1 MGHLITVATCS
12 LNQWALDWEGN
23 AARIVESIQKAK
35 AAGARLR
42 VGPELEICG
51 YGCLDHLLEQ
61 DLYLHC
67 FEMLRRILL
76 DETCHGILL
85 DIGMPVQH
93 RNQRF
98 NCRILCLD
106 GKILMIRPKMWLAND
121 GNYREMRHFTPW
133 MHPRQT
139 EQYHLPASCRKSRA
153 RRTSSLAMP
162 WCRRLIRA
170 SARRPAYVAEDCGGP
185 VVPVLIQEQEELFT
199 PNAPHIAMSLD
210 GVEIITNSSGS
221 HFTLQKLDTRLKLI
235 MEATRKCGGIY
246 LYANQQGCDG
256 DRLYYDGSAM
266 ILVNG
271 DVVAQGSQFSLNDV
285 EVVTATV
292 DLEEV
297 RAYRSAISRGL
308 QAARSD
314 AKYERIQTSFEL
326 SSEDEDADVMIA
338 PSPPIKP
345 KFYSVEEEIAL
356 CAGCYLWDYL
366 RRSGTAGYLVP
377 LSGGIDSCATATIV
391 FSMCRIVMKAVEEGN
406 PQVIEDVKRL
416 AKYDGEGVLPKT
428 PQALCNQIFSTI
440 YMGMK
445 TQSSAETRQRAKDL
459 AEAIGSY
466 HINLDIDDVYNAQK
480 SLAVSALNFEPRFK
494 VEGGTQQENLTLQC
508 IQARIR
514 MVTAYEFGQLLPTA
528 RGRPGGGGLLVLGS
542 ANVGESLRGY
552 FTKYDCSSADINPIG
567 SIDKADLKRFIA
579 WAEKDF
585 NIPCLHDFLTA
596 VPTAELEPISE
607 TYVQSDEVDMGMTYQ
622 ELTIM
627 GRLRKVNKLG
637 PFGMFQRLVHDWSA
651 DRKRGPEDDAPAY
664 EPSQTAEK
672 VKKFF
677 HFYAINSESLD
688 RQPELPRRSNWETGH
703 KMTTLTPA
711 LHCNDYSPDDNRFDL
726 RPFLYPPFWKS
737 WSFKK
742 IDAELAKIEKR
753 RAKTTA

>member
-1 MGHLITVATCS
+1 MGHLVTVATCS
-12 LNQWALDWEGN
+12 LNQWALDFEGN
-23 AARIVESIQKAK
+23 TARIIESIHKAK
-35 AAGARLR
+35 EAGARLR

-51 YGCLDHLLEQ
+51 YGCLDHLIEQ
-61 DLYLHC
+61 DLYLHSY
-67 FEMLRRILL
+67 EMLHRILL
-76 DETCHGILL
+76 DKSCYGILL

-98 NCRILCLD
+98 NCRVLCLD

-139 EQYHLPASCRKSRA
+139 EQFHLPRMLQEVQGTTHVVFGDAVVSTPDTCFG
-153 RRTSSLAMP
+153 
-162 WCRRLIRA
+162 
-170 SARRPAYVAEDCGGP
+170 AETC
-185 VVPVLIQEQEELFT
+185 EELFT

-221 HFTLQKLDTRLKLI
+221 HFTLQKLDTRLQLI

-285 EVVTATV
+285 EVITATI

-297 RAYRSAISRGL
+297 RAYRSSISRGL
-308 QAARSD
+308 QAATSD
-314 AKYERIQTSFEL
+314 AKYQRIQTSFEL
-326 SSEDEDADVMIA
+326 STENEDTDVEIR
-338 PSPPIKP
+338 PTLPIKP
-345 KFYSVEEEIAL
+345 RIHSVEEEIAL

-377 LSGGIDSCATATIV
+377 LSGGIDSCATAVIV
-391 FSMCRIVMKAVEEGN
+391 YSMCRIVIQALEDGN
-406 PQVIEDVKRL
+406 EQVIEDVKRI
-416 AKYDGEGVLPKT
+416 ARYDGEDVLPKT
-428 PQALCNQIFSTI
+428 PQALCNQIFTTI

-445 TQSSAETRQRAKDL
+445 TQSSKETRQRARDL
-459 AEAIGSY
+459 GEAIGSY
-466 HINLDIDDVYNAQK
+466 HINLDIDEVYQAQK
-480 SLAVSALNFEPRFK
+480 NLVINAINFEPKFK

-514 MVTAYEFGQLLPTA
+514 MVTAYEFGQILPTA
-528 RGRPGGGGLLVLGS
+528 RNRPGGGSLLVLGS

-552 FTKYDCSSADINPIG
+552 LTKYDCSSADINPIG

-579 WAEKDF
+579 WAEVNFDL
-585 NIPCLHDFLTA
+585 PCLHDFLTA
-596 VPTAELEPISE
+596 VPTAELEPITE
-607 TYVQSDEVDMGMTYQ
+607 TYVQSDEADMGMTYQ
-622 ELTIM
+622 ELTIF

-637 PFGMFQRLVHDWSA
+637 PYGMFQRLVHDWSA
-651 DRKRGPEDDAPAY
+651 DRERSPEDDDPAY
-664 EPSQTAEK
+664 EPAQIAEK

-677 HFYAINSESLD
+677 HFYAIN
-688 RQPELPRRSNWETGH
+688 RH

-711 LHCNDYSPDDNRFDL
+711 LHANEYSPDDNRFDL
-726 RPFLYPPFWKS
+726 RPFLYPSFWKS
-737 WSFKK
+737 WGFKK
-742 IDAELAKIEKR
+742 IDWELEKIEKR
-753 RAKTTA
+753 KAKKAAERGS

>member
-1 MGHLITVATCS
+1 MGHLLTVATCS

-23 AARIVESIQKAK
+23 VSRIVDSIHKAK
-35 AAGARLR
+35 DAGARLR

-51 YGCLDHLLEQ
+51 YGCLDHLIEQ
-61 DLYLHC
+61 DLFLHS

-98 NCRILCLD
+98 NCRVLCLD

-133 MHPRQT
+133 MRPRET
-139 EQYHLPASCRKSRA
+139 EQYHLPRILQEIQGATHVLFGDAVISTPDTCFG
-153 RRTSSLAMP
+153 
-162 WCRRLIRA
+162 
-170 SARRPAYVAEDCGGP
+170 AETC
-185 VVPVLIQEQEELFT
+185 EELFT
-199 PNAPHIAMSLD
+199 PDAPHIAMSLD
-210 GVEIITNSSGS
+210 GVEIFTNSSGS
-221 HFTLQKLDTRLKLI
+221 HFSLQKLDTRLQLI
-235 MEATRKCGGIY
+235 MEATRKCGGVY

-266 ILVNG
+266 IIVNG

-297 RAYRSAISRGL
+297 RAYRSLTSRSF
-308 QAARSD
+308 QAARSQ
-314 AKYERIQTSFEL
+314 AKYQRVQTSFEL
-326 SSEDEDADVMIA
+326 STEDEDTDIGRR
-338 PSPPIKP
+338 PTPPINP
-345 KFYSVEEEIAL
+345 RFHSVEEEIAL

-366 RRSGTAGYLVP
+366 RRSGTAGFLVP

-391 FSMCRIVMKAVEEGN
+391 FSMCRIVMKAIEEGN
-406 PQVIEDVKRL
+406 AQVIEDVKRI

-428 PQALCNQIFSTI
+428 PQALCNQVFTTI

-445 TQSSAETRQRAKDL
+445 KQSSQETRGRAKAL
-459 AEAIGSY
+459 AEAIGS
-466 HINLDIDDVYNAQK
+466 HHVNLDIDDVYNAQK
-480 SLAVSALNFEPRFK
+480 NLVLQTHNFEPKFR
-494 VEGGTQQENLTLQC
+494 VEGGTNQENLTLQC
-508 IQARIR
+508 LQARIR
-514 MVTAYEFGQLLPTA
+514 MVTAYEYGQIIPTA
-528 RGRPGGGGLLVLGS
+528 RNRPGGGSLLVLGS

-552 FTKYDCSSADINPIG
+552 LTKYDCSSADINPIG

-585 NIPCLHDFLTA
+585 NLLCLHDFLTA
-596 VPTAELEPISE
+596 VPTAELEPITD
-607 TYVQSDEVDMGMTYQ
+607 TYVQSDEADMGMTYQ
-622 ELTIM
+622 ELTIF

-637 PFGMFQRLVHDWSA
+637 PFGMFQRLVHDWNV
-651 DRKRGPEDDAPAY
+651 DRERRPEDDAPAY
-664 EPSQTAEK
+664 TPAQVAEK
-672 VKKFF
+672 VKRFF
-677 HFYAINSESLD
+677 HFYAIN
-688 RQPELPRRSNWETGH
+688 RH
-703 KMTTLTPA
+703 KMTTITPA

-742 IDAELAKIEKR
+742 IDWELEKIEKR
-753 RAKTTA
+753 RK

>member
-1 MGHLITVATCS
+1 MGHLVTVATCS

-23 AARIVESIQKAK
+23 AARIIESIQKAK

-139 EQYHLPASCRKSRA
+139 EQYHLPRIMQEIQGATHVVFGDAVVSTPDTC
-153 RRTSSLAMP
+153 LG
-162 WCRRLIRA
+162 
-170 SARRPAYVAEDCGGP
+170 AETC
-185 VVPVLIQEQEELFT
+185 EELFT

-285 EVVTATV
+285 EVITATV

-314 AKYERIQTSFEL
+314 AKYDRVQTPFEL
-326 SSEDEDADVMIA
+326 SSEDEDADIMIT
-338 PSPPIKP
+338 PSPPMKP
-345 KFYSVEEEIAL
+345 KFHSVEEEIAL

-366 RRSGTAGYLVP
+366 RRSGTA
-377 LSGGIDSCATATIV
+377 AIV

-406 PQVIEDVKRL
+406 AQVIEDVKRL

-596 VPTAELEPISE
+596 VPTAELEPISD

-637 PFGMFQRLVHDWSA
+637 PYGMFQRLVHEWSV

-664 EPSQTAEK
+664 EPSQTADK

-677 HFYAINSESLD
+677 HFYAIN
-688 RQPELPRRSNWETGH
+688 RH

-753 RAKTTA
+753 RAKTNA